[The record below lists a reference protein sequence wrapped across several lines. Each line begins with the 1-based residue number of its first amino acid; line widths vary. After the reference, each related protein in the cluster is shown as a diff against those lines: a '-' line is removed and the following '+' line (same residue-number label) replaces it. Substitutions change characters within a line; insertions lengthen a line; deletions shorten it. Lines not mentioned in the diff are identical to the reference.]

1 MATNGSGRFLRTPPA
16 FLPSSLFLLFL
27 PQPPP
32 ELLMFSSPALRIYV
46 EMKTNR

>member
-1 MATNGSGRFLRTPPA
+1 MATNGSGRFLRAPRLPP
-16 FLPSSLFLLFL
+16 PFLLFP

-32 ELLMFSSPALRIYV
+32 ELLMFSSPPLRIYV